1 MANTVLESQN
11 SFQTTDHLHIQN
23 QYTNTPVQHWSSRP
37 TDGNK
42 YSSKYLQAT
51 FSPALP
57 DCHCK
62 RIFSPGIQLVTVIQS
77 ARLGPQRFI
86 REYLTEKRSILRIF
100 SIRQVIN
107 EFIYEDDFPAGIWLY
122 R

>member
-42 YSSKYLQAT
+42 YSSKYPQVT
-51 FSPALP
+51 IPIFHP
-57 DCHCK
+57 DFHCK
-62 RIFSPGIQLVTVIQS
+62 QVFTPDIQS
-77 ARLGPQRFI
+77 I
-86 REYLTEKRSILRIF
+86 C
-100 SIRQVIN
+100 
-107 EFIYEDDFPAGIWLY
+107 
-122 R
+122 